1 MVGPEMLR
9 HRSEATLYNR
19 TLGGLSGKHR
29 CRGIRTTSAARG
41 EETGSAHYSEA
52 GGQLVS
58 QACKQHIRGK
68 VHDPNLSSGLTRD
81 SVPSLHHCG
90 RRVSLMDACRGED
103 RIIQA
108 VLVHFHVWLP
118 GKRRRLKVFGAEW
131 KFFDLLSRKGSE
143 SPFQEK
149 SVICPT
155 QQVENGEPRKGRI
168 DHEMLA
174 DKLRVEVN
182 KLPEWRVTACRTLAT
197 TTRSQKFFETSRA
210 WVLSTSVC
218 QAVHHIVP
226 LGG

>member
-9 HRSEATLYNR
+9 HRSEAILHSR
-19 TLGGLSGKHR
+19 TMGDLSGIR
-29 CRGIRTTSAARG
+29 SCQGIRTISAARG
-41 EETGSAHYSEA
+41 EETGSAHCSEA
-52 GGQLVS
+52 GGQLAS
-58 QACKQHIRGK
+58 HACKQHIRG
-68 VHDPNLSSGLTRD
+68 
-81 SVPSLHHCG
+81 PSPWPKCVLWVDKRLRTITSPLWKERESQGC
-90 RRVSLMDACRGED
+90 VCGED
-103 RIIQA
+103 HIIQS

-118 GKRRRLKVFGAEW
+118 GKRRRFKVFGTEW

-155 QQVENGEPRKGRI
+155 QQVENGEPGKGHV

-182 KLPEWRVTACRTLAT
+182 KLPDWRVTTCRTLAAT
-197 TTRSQKFFETSRA
+197 TSSQKLFETSRA